1 MYRAIFLLNCLLCVF
16 YPSPSWGWA
25 YQGHRV
31 VGSIADQMLNDN
43 ARQQVSQLLGFE
55 LRIAGPWADCV
66 KSVVRNDDNTF
77 TYREDPHHPDY
88 EIPCTSFRTPSEQK
102 RMEDYVGR
110 NWTQCVYPPTGTERG
125 CHNTY
130 HFDDVAVERDRFDRL
145 FMGTNEHDLVGAIT
159 AAIAVLRDMT
169 SSGPFSIADKKE
181 ALFLLAH
188 FLGDLHQPLH
198 VGAVY
203 LDENGRLVDP
213 DASHQIDPATET
225 QGGNLI
231 HDQQHVL
238 HTEWDAIP
246 ADLGEAA
253 TAELLSLARSQPPT
267 QGNVEDWP
275 VAWASDTI
283 KVSHAA
289 FAGTRFRRTSAG
301 HWSVTF
307 DDREGYLGSQD
318 AIKRQQLAK
327 AGKRL
332 AELLN
337 AIWP

>member
-188 FLGDLHQPLH
+188 FLATFINPCTSGPYTWMRTVASSIPMLPTRSTPRPKRRVVTLSTTNSTSSTR
-198 VGAVY
+198 
-203 LDENGRLVDP
+203 NGMRSRP
-213 DASHQIDPATET
+213 I
-225 QGGNLI
+225 
-231 HDQQHVL
+231 
-238 HTEWDAIP
+238 
-246 ADLGEAA
+246 
-253 TAELLSLARSQPPT
+253 LARPRQP
-267 QGNVEDWP
+267 NCC
-275 VAWASDTI
+275 
-283 KVSHAA
+283 
-289 FAGTRFRRTSAG
+289 R
-301 HWSVTF
+301 
-307 DDREGYLGSQD
+307 
-318 AIKRQQLAK
+318 
-327 AGKRL
+327 
-332 AELLN
+332 
-337 AIWP
+337 